1 MAEGQKKIV
10 RAPRS
15 PRIIDAD
22 GNLTREWLAFLNQI
36 SETLNDLSARVQKLE
51 SQ

>member
-10 RAPRS
+10 RPPRS
-15 PRIIDAD
+15 PQMTDKD
-22 GNLTREWLAFLNQI
+22 GNATREMLAFLNQI